1 MWGEVSLVA
10 VATGGL
16 FASDEALRDEE
27 YLIGL
32 AEATQYDALPLRDK
46 VATAVSDAW
55 NDLGGRDI
63 DTYASAQMTVHFDDA
78 IRLAGQMTNDW
89 CGGKLTPSQVNWLRR
104 LNQGLENL
112 RAGFRRE
119 REAAWRAAAL
129 EAERAALV
137 RLGTVIATMETAG

>member
-1 MWGEVSLVA
+1 VNAWGELSLAA
-10 VATGGL
+10 VAANGL

-32 AEATQYDALPLRDK
+32 AEAAWYDALPLRDK
-46 VATAVSDAW
+46 VAGAVGDAW

-89 CGGKLTPSQVNWLRR
+89 CGGKLTPPQVNWLRR

-112 RAGFRRE
+112 RAEFRRE
-119 REAAWRAAAL
+119 REAAWRTAAL
-129 EAERAALV
+129 EAERAAPA
-137 RLGTVIATMETAG
+137 RLGTTAVTAE